1 MNPIIEKVA
10 RATNHAESEPHK
22 AETGYGDIYG
32 WDDVM
37 PAVRERHY
45 AIARAAIRATLE
57 HLKDHPSERVICEGE
72 SAASIGIGKPSD
84 DEALPRVWKA
94 MLSQAL
100 AELDA

>member
-10 RATNHAESEPHK
+10 RAANHAECEPHK
-22 AETGYGDIYG
+22 AETGYGDIFG

-57 HLKDHPSERVICEGE
+57 HLKEHPPEVVQPRGDWDYGDEERVFR
-72 SAASIGIGKPSD
+72 S
-84 DEALPRVWKA
+84 